1 MRPCC
6 CTSCCTDLTLTGQG
20 NSVRFPPAAPALLA
34 LASSSR
40 ASTDVGF
47 LDFAVPDYDFQ
58 SLIKVPADYTDR
70 VTATLKPSNS
80 GGNGPDVTDDAID
93 ARANLESPSPPSL
106 VRQVVTWLCVACGP
120 ALAAITFF
128 PVIRAALEQQQ
139 WLLVIFRQHYAAIFG
154 LPSAALLS
162 FMLVVVFEARFDNI
176 EMEIANVVKFRG
188 ASGPII
194 LWILCFLSIASAIK
208 LLW

>member
-1 MRPCC
+1 M
-6 CTSCCTDLTLTGQG
+6 G
-20 NSVRFPPAAPALLA
+20 
-34 LASSSR
+34 
-40 ASTDVGF
+40 
-47 LDFAVPDYDFQ
+47 VPD
-58 SLIKVPADYTDR
+58 V
-70 VTATLKPSNS
+70 SN
-80 GGNGPDVTDDAID
+80 DVIEAHV
-93 ARANLESPSPPSL
+93 AVESPSPPSL

-120 ALAAITFF
+120 VLAAITFF
-128 PVIRAALEQQQ
+128 PIIRAALQQRQ

-154 LPSAALLS
+154 LPSAALLA

-176 EMEIANVVKFRG
+176 EMEIANLVKFRG